1 MKRVIS
7 ILLSCVILLQCT
19 LLYASCN
26 DDVEYQS
33 EIDAQFE
40 LINIRETTD
49 AEVVRYGVD
58 VSEHQGTIDWQA
70 VAASGIEFA
79 FIRVGYRTYGSG
91 LLQEDSYYYENL
103 VGALDAGLQVGVYI
117 YTQAINESEAVE
129 EAEFALDLI
138 QGFEVT
144 LPVIIDFEFAETAS
158 GYTIGRLYEADLS
171 IEAQTDICNAFC
183 NTVEAAGYS
192 SGVYASRSVL
202 EDELDTTDLECVWMS
217 QTENYTDYNGNYTFW
232 QCSFNG
238 DIPGISDSV
247 DLNIWY
253 DDGAFPTY
261 TPLPFSDVS
270 VADWSYQAIRFC
282 YEAGIIHGKPGGLY
296 DPQAEITRLE
306 AITMLYRFSGLPE
319 VDATEAISIYG
330 ETMGPALKW
339 GIDNDILKGKVSTIH
354 AEKLVTRQELMLFLY
369 RLAGKPKTTYNDL
382 SKFKDGSS
390 VLGYYSD
397 AVVWALD
404 CEILCG
410 DSSGYLNLSDI
421 LTREEAAAF
430 LMRYIKLY
438 S

>member
-202 EDELDTTDLECVWMS
+202 EDELDTGVRMLLNFGHTLGHAYELAGGYEEWTHGQAVAAGMCRAAEIG
-217 QTENYTDYNGNYTFW
+217 TKLGRTP
-232 QCSFNG
+232 G
-238 DIPGISDSV
+238 DIPQRIIRAVQLFDLPDRIDCDSEFYRKAIGMDKKNAGNRISLIL
-247 DLNIWY
+247 LNNL
-253 DDGAFPTY
+253 GEAEA
-261 TPLPFSDVS
+261 VS
-270 VADWSYQAIRFC
+270 
-282 YEAGIIHGKPGGLY
+282 
-296 DPQAEITRLE
+296 LE
-306 AITMLYRFSGLPE
+306 RETALELI
-319 VDATEAISIYG
+319 DAAV
-330 ETMGPALKW
+330 
-339 GIDNDILKGKVSTIH
+339 KG
-354 AEKLVTRQELMLFLY
+354 
-369 RLAGKPKTTYNDL
+369 
-382 SKFKDGSS
+382 
-390 VLGYYSD
+390 
-397 AVVWALD
+397 
-404 CEILCG
+404 
-410 DSSGYLNLSDI
+410 
-421 LTREEAAAF
+421 
-430 LMRYIKLY
+430 
-438 S
+438 